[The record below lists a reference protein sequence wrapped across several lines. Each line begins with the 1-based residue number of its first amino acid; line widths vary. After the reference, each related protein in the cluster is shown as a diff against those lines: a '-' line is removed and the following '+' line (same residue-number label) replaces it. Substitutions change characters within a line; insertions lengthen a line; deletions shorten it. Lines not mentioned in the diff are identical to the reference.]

1 MMLAINT
8 QEIVDSHL
16 ELMKLVDKVQVIN
29 FLKTAMDDPSTTV
42 DNLVEYL
49 HKARVDSYNMG
60 AGNTDP
66 VNGLTKRHGEK
77 E

>member
-1 MMLAINT
+1 MLAIDV
-8 QEIVDSHL
+8 QEVVDSHH

-29 FLKTAMDDPSTTV
+29 FLKTAIDDPSTTV

-49 HKARVDSYNMG
+49 HKARVESYNMG

-66 VNGLTKRHGEK
+66 VNGLTKRHGKK

>member
-1 MMLAINT
+1 MLAINT

-16 ELMKLVDKVQVIN
+16 ELMRLVDKVQVIN

-42 DNLVEYL
+42 KSLVDYI
-49 HKARVDSYNMG
+49 HSARVESYNMG
-60 AGNTDP
+60 AGKTDP
-66 VNGLTKRHGEK
+66 VNGLTKRHGKK

>member
-1 MMLAINT
+1 MLAINT

-16 ELMKLVDKVQVIN
+16 ELMRLVDKVQVIN
-29 FLKTAMDDPSTTV
+29 FLKTAIDDPSTTV

-49 HKARVDSYNMG
+49 HKARVESYNMG

>member
-16 ELMKLVDKVQVIN
+16 GLMKLVDKVQVIN

-49 HKARVDSYNMG
+49 YKARVDSYNMG

-77 E
+77 

>member
-1 MMLAINT
+1 MLAIDV
-8 QEIVDSHL
+8 QEVVDSHH

-29 FLKTAMDDPSTTV
+29 FLKTAIDDPSTTV

-49 HKARVDSYNMG
+49 HKARVESYNMG
-60 AGNTDP
+60 AGKTDP
-66 VNGLTKRHGEK
+66 VNGLTKRHGKK

>member
-1 MMLAINT
+1 MLAIDV

-16 ELMKLVDKVQVIN
+16 ELMKFVDKMEVIKL
-29 FLKTAMDDPSTTV
+29 LKTAIEEPSGTV
-42 DNLVEYL
+42 DNLVNYL

-60 AGNTDP
+60 AGKTDP

-77 E
+77 NE

>member
-1 MMLAINT
+1 MMLAIDV

-29 FLKTAMDDPSTTV
+29 FLKTAMDDPSITV
-42 DNLVEYL
+42 DNLVNYL
-49 HKARVDSYNMG
+49 HKARVESYNMG

>member
-1 MMLAINT
+1 MLAVNT

-16 ELMKLVDKVQVIN
+16 ELMKFVDKVQVIN
-29 FLKTAMDDPSTTV
+29 FLKTAIDDPSGTV
-42 DNLVEYL
+42 DNLVNYL

>member
-1 MMLAINT
+1 MLAIDV

-29 FLKTAMDDPSTTV
+29 FLKTAMDDPSITV
-42 DNLVEYL
+42 DNLVNYL
-49 HKARVDSYNMG
+49 HKARVESYNMG
-60 AGNTDP
+60 AGKTDP

>member
-1 MMLAINT
+1 MMLAVNT

-29 FLKTAMDDPSTTV
+29 FLKTAMDDPSATV
-42 DNLVEYL
+42 DNLVEYV

>member
-1 MMLAINT
+1 MLAVNT

>member
-42 DNLVEYL
+42 NNLVEYL